1 LKQQTEGVTESIISA
16 ARKEFLESGYLNA
29 SLRKISADC
38 NVSTHTIYTRFKDK
52 EGLLDA
58 VVSEAAEGLR
68 QIYESAVDEVKPED
82 SVSEAEKKSDD
93 GTEKFLTFV
102 YEHFEDF
109 KIIICKAAGT
119 KYEDYMNQLIKK
131 EEENYKRILGQIGK
145 NKKVSDFFYHFRAST
160 GFSTIAEVVAHD
172 LTLQEARDFM
182 KLQEIYNYG
191 GLEAL
196 IKMQK

>member
-1 LKQQTEGVTESIISA
+1 MKQQTEGVTESIISA

-58 VVSEAAEGLR
+58 VVSESAEGLR

-131 EEENYKRILGQIGK
+131 EEESYKRILGQIGK

-160 GFSTIAEVVAHD
+160 GFNTIAEVVAHD
-172 LTLQEARDFM
+172 LTLQEARGFM

-196 IKMQK
+196 IKNQK